1 MATAFISFASCYQG
15 FLDSFM
21 LEYLFLCSLATE
33 NWEVGF
39 GTWNMNS
46 FLRSVSLK
54 TISEGLVG
62 VHEV

>member
-39 GTWNMNS
+39 
-46 FLRSVSLK
+46 
-54 TISEGLVG
+54 
-62 VHEV
+62 